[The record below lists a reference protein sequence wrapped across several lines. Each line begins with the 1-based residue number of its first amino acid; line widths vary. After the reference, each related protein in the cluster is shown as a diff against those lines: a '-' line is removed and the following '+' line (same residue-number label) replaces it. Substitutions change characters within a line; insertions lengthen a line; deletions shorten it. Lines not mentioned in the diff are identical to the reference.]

1 MCSIAL
7 LWTRIARAVS
17 ACIPALLRPCRW
29 QRVCLGA
36 ALMVSASVVGAQPM
50 IWVAT
55 SADLLQIHASSHQ
68 VLLRLPLMARE
79 LAADS
84 DGGVWLATG
93 TELLH
98 LDRLG
103 RTVARLPYGVLTAGI
118 AGIGTNQ
125 FDEPQLAADFGGGG
139 VWMVR
144 SSSGPVESAGGLYQ
158 SVLAHISADGQL
170 SAQRLIAAESGQ
182 SLALSPQGQVLTM
195 DSAKL
200 RSFSAQGE
208 LVASQLFTNRLTDR
222 RTAIGYD
229 ALASMLWYAGYTYRG
244 TALYRWQLS
253 SAHAAQEQSAQFD
266 AYELAVDGPRGTVW
280 ALSAFELLQRS
291 PVDGVQLVSSLCHP
305 LWQNSHPYLGQSFE
319 VTGYCAMNQPDAQW
333 SVLDP
338 PVGDVPIGTQP
349 EIMGR
354 CSASMSGR
362 KLAVDHSTGALW
374 VGNCSTLQVFSAAG
388 VWLASVELGRRVNV
402 VSSTP
407 FVAKPS
413 LTLASPAA
421 QALTHD
427 VRPRFALDYG
437 ALCNGASCNLAANRL
452 GPFALSAE
460 LDGMSIGSMFTLTP
474 DGLHASYTPG
484 LALTAGPHAFSA
496 SMRDALGQ
504 VSNTVTSSLTID
516 ATAPRLLMLSPPN
529 ESRLTAGA
537 LMLQG
542 ALDEPSVLTLDGV
555 SQQGPQFNFPV
566 TLLPGTN
573 SLQLSATDP
582 AGNVALFALR
592 YHYLTI
598 KFLEPAQNAGIGAAQ
613 VLVKGQF
620 TAPADASVEVNG
632 IAAQIDGGAFS
643 AVVPLTLGSNQVV
656 ATLKSGGVST
666 SERLVVVRTSQ
677 GDQGGTSLLAPPL
690 DSTAPTTAFK
700 ATQFLYTGPNPVQT
714 GVAPGTIEPRRAAVL
729 RGRVLAPDGTP
740 LPGVQMAVHRH
751 AQFGQTLSRAD
762 GWFDMAVNGGG
773 PLTLRYSKPGYLP
786 VARVLQVPWGDYVVA
801 DDVVLTTLDTAVS
814 PVELGPATPMQV
826 ARGSEVRDQDGV
838 RRAALVFPAG
848 TTAQLLM
855 PDGQLR
861 AQAQLHVR
869 ATEFTV
875 GPSGEQAMPA
885 QLEPSTAYTY
895 AVEFS
900 ADEAMA
906 VGAKEIRFSKPVAVY
921 VENFLGFP
929 VGGIVPSGYY
939 DSEKAA
945 WMPSPNGRVVKLLG
959 IAAGLAELDIDGD
972 GQADSVAALAALG
985 ISDQERS
992 RLAALYAIGQT
1003 LWRVPVT
1010 HFTAYDFNW
1019 PYPPL
1024 PDPPTT
1030 DTPPQP
1036 DDDDCQNYQTG
1047 SVISCQN
1054 QSLGESV
1061 AVVGTPW
1068 RLHYNS
1074 ARTPGRLS
1082 PPLQIALSGP
1092 QGVPVGVQS
1101 IELQLSVQ
1109 GRRFA
1114 YSFPPL
1120 PNQRHVFNWD
1130 GRDVYG
1136 RRVQGASTVRIRVGY
1151 SVTLPYALPA
1161 NVDPA
1166 FGNAARSFDRLS
1178 ISPSRRVVT
1187 KWSNSQTTLGGLDS
1201 QRQRSLGGWGLDV
1214 VHAYDPT
1221 ARIFHLGN
1229 GEQRSANVVAGRV
1242 IRRLLSEASEIDV
1255 APNGDVFGVA
1265 PEGNGGTLRRL
1276 QSASGAGWAEWPVR
1290 NTPFGVKVLGSG
1302 EALVSSGRFSDA
1314 YGFVERFGPNGEAV
1328 LVAGCEGTQCTA
1340 GDDLPDGVPAISYRL
1355 QSAAAMALDSFQNI
1369 YVSDLLRAV
1378 IYKIDASGRIYAFA
1392 GNGSQH
1398 QSGDGG
1404 SARDA
1409 GIGQCAGMTFDV
1421 AGNLYIACLDDY
1433 GSAYGTIRRISP
1445 DGQISRVA
1453 GGGDD
1458 ADTNGLPAL
1467 RTRLVGP
1474 WGLAFDTRGNL
1485 LFADV
1490 IANRVRK
1497 LAPDGTVSTIV
1508 GTGVAD
1514 SRSVLPGQLALQA
1527 PIAEPTGVAI
1537 APDGTIFL
1545 GAGLLAPTSAL
1556 VVEGRSTGGLGVGEF
1571 KVAADSGNEQYV
1583 FDEDMRH
1590 LRTVSTRNGAVL
1602 ARFDYAN
1609 GLPLRLTD
1617 ADGNVTS
1624 IERDGSGRATALV
1637 GPYGHRTELAY
1648 DPEGWLARIADPM
1661 GQAHQASYL
1670 PNGLM
1675 TRFENPRGHA
1685 SEMQYDGA
1693 GRLLREDGPA
1703 GNSWTLSRSE
1713 SATGLAVSMRSAEG
1727 RGYDY
1732 RIDRLASGV
1741 QRRTDTEPDGS
1752 RTVTDMR
1759 PDGVTETR
1767 LANGEVIARTA
1778 TGDPRFGTQSPFYST
1793 KTKLPSGLAQE
1804 SSEQRLV
1811 ILANP
1816 DDPLSLVSELS
1827 TFKLN
1832 GRSFTSEY
1840 VAATNSTRQTSAAGR
1855 VSTVRLDA
1863 VGRPLMVQPAGLAAT
1878 QYSYDSKGRLQTQ
1891 SQGSGA
1897 EQRSLSY
1904 AYGADGLV
1912 QRITDALDQSVLYER
1927 DGVGRVTRS
1936 QMPGARSLALGYD
1949 ASGNLLSLV
1958 PPGRETHA
1966 FEFSVLDLETRYVP
1980 PPTPGVVNPATETSY
1995 NRDKDVTRIV
2005 LPGGVSADFAYTAGG
2020 KLSSIKPSAGAGA
2033 VIGYGYAAS
2042 SGQLNEV
2049 SAPDAVLSLSYD
2061 GRLPV
2066 REQRAGSLPATL
2078 ERQYDSDFRVRAIKL
2093 NGQALADFAYDPDS
2107 LLTRVGAMTI
2117 TRDAATG
2124 LPVATALGTL
2134 STVQQ
2139 YNGFGEVSRVETK
2152 FGGANSLHSY
2162 TLAYDK
2168 LGRVQSKAE
2177 TVEGASHDYEY
2188 GYDDAGRLASVKRD
2202 GTSVASFGYDANG
2215 NRTMVNGAADAM
2227 FDAQARLLT
2236 RGAVNYA
2243 YTPSGSLQERRSGAQ
2258 LWRYDYDV
2266 YGNLRSVV
2274 LPSGGRVDYVMDG
2287 LNRRIGRKVNG
2298 VLVQGFVYQDGLRIA
2313 AELDGQGQVLS
2324 RFVYA
2329 ERPNVPE
2336 YMDKG
2341 GQTYRLLT
2349 DHLGSVRLVVNA
2361 NTGEVVQRMAYD
2373 EWGQVLSDTHP
2384 GFQPFGF
2391 AGGLYDPDTRL
2402 VRFGARDYD
2411 AEAGR
2416 WTAKDPIRFEG
2427 GDTNL
2432 YSYVGGNPVSKIDP
2446 LGLCECKS
2454 FAARTWD
2461 RYRDT
2466 SKSIDAALDSV
2477 LPWPV
2482 NSATGVAGAAGGGAA
2497 ASSYGGRTA
2506 IQEAVRFGSQARN
2519 APFSLFTMGR
2529 PDIVRVGATAL
2540 TTAVAVGVAWNAG
2553 LLVGSALSE
2562 AISGDECKP

>member
-7 LWTRIARAVS
+7 LWTRIARAMS
-17 ACIPALLRPCRW
+17 ACIPSLLRPCRW
-29 QRVCLGA
+29 QSMCLGA
-36 ALMVSASVVGAQPM
+36 ALMVSASVIGAQPM

-55 SADLLQIHASSHQ
+55 SADLLQIHATSHQ
-68 VLLRLPLMARE
+68 VLLRLPLAARE

-103 RTVARLPYGVLTAGI
+103 RTVAKLPYGTLTAGI

-125 FDEPQLAADFGGGG
+125 FDEPQLAADSGGGG
-139 VWMVR
+139 VWTVR

-158 SVLAHISADGQL
+158 SVLAHISADGRL

-195 DSAKL
+195 DSARL
-200 RSFSAQGE
+200 RRFSAQGE
-208 LVASQLFTNRLTDR
+208 LVASQLFANRLTDR

-253 SAHAAQEQSAQFD
+253 GAHAAQEQSAQFD

-291 PVDGVQLVSSLCHP
+291 PVDGAQLVSSLCHP

-333 SVLDP
+333 SALDL
-338 PVGDVPIGTQP
+338 PVGDEPIGTQP

-354 CSASMSGR
+354 CPASMSGR
-362 KLAVDHSTGALW
+362 KLAVDHSSGALW

-407 FVAKPS
+407 FIAKPS

-452 GPFALSAE
+452 GPFALTAE
-460 LDGMSIGSMFTLTP
+460 LDGTSIGSMFTLTP
-474 DGLHASYTPG
+474 DGLHASYTPS
-484 LALTAGPHAFSA
+484 LALAAGPHAFSA

-504 VSNTVTSSLTID
+504 ISNTVTSSLTID
-516 ATAPRLLMLSPPN
+516 ATAPRLLTLSPPN
-529 ESRLTAGA
+529 ESRLTASA

-542 ALDEPSVLTLDGV
+542 TLDEPSVMTLDGV
-555 SQQGPQFNFPV
+555 SQQGPQFSFPV
-566 TLLPGTN
+566 TLQPGTN

-666 SERLVVVRTSQ
+666 SERLVLVRTSQ
-677 GDQGGTSLLAPPL
+677 GDQGGASLLAPPL

-751 AQFGQTLSRAD
+751 VQYGQTLSRAD

-838 RRAALVFPAG
+838 RRATLVFPAG

-895 AVEFS
+895 AVELS

-906 VGAKEIRFSKPVAVY
+906 AGAKEVQFSKPVAVY

-945 WMPSPNGRVVKLLG
+945 WMSSPNGRVVKLLD

-972 GQADSVAALAALG
+972 GQADSVAALTALG
-985 ISDQERS
+985 VSDQERG
-992 RLAALYAIGQT
+992 RLASLYATGQT

-1010 HFTAYDFNW
+1010 HFTAYDLNW

-1024 PDPPTT
+1024 PDPPTI

-1061 AVVGTPW
+1061 AVAGAPW

-1082 PPLQIALSGP
+1082 QLLRIALSGP
-1092 QGVPVGVQS
+1092 QGVDPRVRS
-1101 IELQLSVQ
+1101 IELEISVQ
-1109 GRRFA
+1109 GRR
-1114 YSFPPL
+1114 YSFSYPPL
-1120 PNQRHVFNWD
+1120 PNQRHVFEWD

-1136 RRVQGASTVRIRVGY
+1136 RRVQGASTVGIRVGY
-1151 SVTLPYALPA
+1151 SAELPYALPVGL
-1161 NVDPA
+1161 NPA
-1166 FGNAARSFDRLS
+1166 FGAGPRSLNPLS
-1178 ISPSRRVVT
+1178 LSPPRRVVT
-1187 KWSNSQTTLGGLDS
+1187 KWSSSQTTVGGMDT
-1201 QRQRSLGGWGLDV
+1201 QRQRGIGGWNLDAM
-1214 VHAYDPT
+1214 HAYDPT
-1221 ARIFHLGN
+1221 AKVLHLGN
-1229 GEQRSANVVAGRV
+1229 GERRSASVVAGQV
-1242 IRRLLSEASEIDV
+1242 IRRLLGPASEIAV
-1255 APNGDVFGVA
+1255 APNGDVFGVELRQDNDRLVKLDSA
-1265 PEGNGGTLRRL
+1265 GGAAAVLSELPGQRK
-1276 QSASGAGWAEWPVR
+1276 PY
-1290 NTPFGVKVLGSG
+1290 GVKVLGSG
-1302 EALVSSGRFSDA
+1302 EVLLSSNEGLY
-1314 YGFVERFGPNGEAV
+1314 YGLVERFGLSGERV
-1328 LVAGCEGTQCTA
+1328 RVAGCVDAECTA
-1340 GDDLPDGVPAISYRL
+1340 DTELPNGVPATSYRMETATAL
-1355 QSAAAMALDSFQNI
+1355 ALDSFQNI
-1369 YVSDLLRAV
+1369 YVSDMQRAV
-1378 IYKIDASGRIYAFA
+1378 IYKIDASGRISTFA
-1392 GNGSQH
+1392 GNGSMV

-1404 SARDA
+1404 SAREA
-1409 GIGQCAGMTFDV
+1409 GIGQCTGMTFDS
-1421 AGNLYIACLDDY
+1421 AGNLYIACIDL
-1433 GSAYGTIRRISP
+1433 GGFGGGTIRRITS
-1445 DGQISRVA
+1445 DGQITRLV

-1458 ADTNGLPAL
+1458 ASTEGLPAL
-1467 RTRLVGP
+1467 QVRLYAP
-1474 WGLAFDTRGNL
+1474 WGLAFDARGNL
-1485 LFADV
+1485 LFTD
-1490 IANRVRK
+1490 ILTNKLRK
-1497 LAPDGTVSTIV
+1497 LAPDGTVSTV
-1508 GTGVAD
+1508 AGTGRVEPGM
-1514 SRSVLPGQLALQA
+1514 VLPGQFALQA
-1527 PIAEPTGVAI
+1527 AISEPRGVAI
-1537 APDGTIFL
+1537 APDGTIFVA
-1545 GAGLLAPTSAL
+1545 AGLQESTPAM
-1556 VVEGRSTGGLGVGEF
+1556 VIEGRSSGSLGVREF
-1571 KVAADSGNEQYV
+1571 QLAADSGTEQYV
-1583 FDEDMRH
+1583 FDADMRH
-1590 LRTVSTRNGAVL
+1590 LRTVSTRTGAVL
-1602 ARFDYAN
+1602 ARFDYAD

-1661 GQAHQASYL
+1661 GQTHQASYL

-1693 GRLLREDGPA
+1693 GRLVREDGPA

-1752 RTVTDMR
+1752 RMVSDMR
-1759 PDGVTETR
+1759 PDGVTEAR

-1804 SSEQRLV
+1804 SSEQRHV

-1832 GRSFTSEY
+1832 GRSFTAEY

-1855 VSTVRLDA
+1855 VSTVRMDA
-1863 VGRPLMVQPAGLAAT
+1863 VGRPLMVRPAGLAAI
-1878 QYSYDSKGRLQTQ
+1878 QYGYDSKGRLQTQ

-1904 AYGADGLV
+1904 AYGPDGLV
-1912 QRITDALDQSVLYER
+1912 QRVTDALNQSVLYER
-1927 DGVGRVTRS
+1927 DGVGRIIRS
-1936 QMPGARSLALGYD
+1936 LLPGARSLALGYD
-1949 ASGNLLSLV
+1949 ANGNALSLQ
-1958 PPGRETHA
+1958 PPGRDAHA
-1966 FEFSVLDLETRYVP
+1966 FEFSALDLETRYVP
-1980 PPTPGVVNPATETSY
+1980 PPAPGVVNPATETSY
-1995 NRDKDVTRIV
+1995 NRDKDLTRIV
-2005 LPGGVSADFAYTAGG
+2005 WPGGVSADFAYTAGG

-2033 VIGYGYAAS
+2033 VISFGYAVS

-2093 NGQALADFAYDPDS
+2093 NGQVLTDFAYDPDS
-2107 LLTRVGAMTI
+2107 LLTRAGAMTI

-2139 YNGFGEVSRVETK
+2139 YNGFGEVSRVEVK
-2152 FGGANSLHSY
+2152 FGGTNSLYSY

-2177 TVEGASHDYEY
+2177 TVEGATHNYEY

-2202 GTSVASFGYDANG
+2202 GASVASFGYDANG

-2227 FDAQARLLT
+2227 FDAQDRMLT
-2236 RGAVNYA
+2236 RDAVNYA

-2298 VLVQGFVYQDGLRIA
+2298 VLVQGFVYEDGLRIA
-2313 AELDGQGQVLS
+2313 AELNGQGQVLS

-2373 EWGQVLSDTHP
+2373 EWGQVLSDSNP

-2416 WTAKDPIRFEG
+2416 WTAKDPIRFDG

-2432 YSYVGGNPVSKIDP
+2432 YAYVGGNPISYVDLTGEAGVVPKNFGRDKPIGPISNPIAEAKAKEQATQNPMDFKCAIVNCDAEAAIKKNVIC
-2446 LGLCECKS
+2446 LASECV
-2454 FAARTWD
+2454 T
-2461 RYRDT
+2461 
-2466 SKSIDAALDSV
+2466 
-2477 LPWPV
+2477 
-2482 NSATGVAGAAGGGAA
+2482 NTGVRFRNDRNSCNVYDPKKTKCACILYGIAPGGA
-2497 ASSYGGRTA
+2497 SDSGRL
-2506 IQEAVRFGSQARN
+2506 
-2519 APFSLFTMGR
+2519 P
-2529 PDIVRVGATAL
+2529 
-2540 TTAVAVGVAWNAG
+2540 G
-2553 LLVGSALSE
+2553 L
-2562 AISGDECKP
+2562 